1 MGRLNGISARD
12 KRGPGLMTLVSQKGQ
27 AERRSGRFL
36 KPTPSGSM
44 REAPKELEIDQPS
57 VLLGHLALFER
68 DQSRNAANAE
78 ARRNRR
84 LLVDIDLGEAGARF
98 ELLCR
103 LVEDRR
109 HRAARPAPWRPE
121 VDDQRHVV
129 ALDVLV
135 DRLRRQRYRLAGEQV
150 RLAGPACRLRGRPV
164 GGDAVDCRAMG
175 TDDVAGFGH
184 GTRPLDRACQYLA
197 PISAVSSGQIPSA
210 ARLITN
216 S

>member
-36 KPTPSGSM
+36 KPTPSASM

-98 ELLCR
+98 ELLR
-103 LVEDRR
+103 GAVEDRR
-109 HRAARPAPWRPE
+109 HRATRPAPGRPE

-129 ALDVLV
+129 ALDMLV
-135 DRLRRQRYRLAGEQV
+135 EGLCGQSDWLAGEQI
-150 RLAGPACRLRGRPV
+150 RLAGPALGFRGRAV
-164 GGDAVDCRAMG
+164 SGDAVNRAAMG
-175 TDDVAGFGH
+175 ADDGWGLAN
-184 GTRPLDRACQYLA
+184 GTAPLDGACQYLA
-197 PISAVSSGQIPSA
+197 S
-210 ARLITN
+210 
-216 S
+216 